1 MKEKIGE
8 VHNLYAPV
16 RTRQKIIGQRVLE
29 HFNFLQKLAKT
40 KSEGRR
46 CNYLKGASSDQ
57 LLSIVEIA
65 KNLVNSNFPL
75 TGRQK
80 NRLLPYANCIRK
92 LSRARSERGTK
103 RLILQKGDGL
113 GFIPALLAPIIV
125 EAARQLIS
133 SKSD

>member
-8 VHNLYAPV
+8 VHNLYAPIKN
-16 RTRQKIIGQRVLE
+16 RQKVIGQRVLE

-40 KSEGRR
+40 KSESRR
-46 CNYLKGASSDQ
+46 CNYLKEASSDQ

-92 LSRARSERGTK
+92 ISRARSESGTK
-103 RLILQKGDGL
+103 RLILQKGSGF
-113 GFIPALLAPIIV
+113 GFIPALLVPIIV

>member
-1 MKEKIGE
+1 MKIGE
-8 VHNLYAPV
+8 ARNLYESDKK
-16 RTRQKIIGQRVLE
+16 RQRFIGQRVLE

-46 CNYLKGASSDQ
+46 CNYLKEASSDQ
-57 LLSIVEIA
+57 LLTIVEIA
-65 KNLVNSNFPL
+65 KNLINSNFPL

-103 RLILQKGDGL
+103 RLILQKGGGL
-113 GFIPALLAPIIV
+113 GFIPALLAPIII
-125 EAARQLIS
+125 EAARQLIN
-133 SKSD
+133 SKSN

>member
-1 MKEKIGE
+1 MKIGE
-8 VHNLYAPV
+8 ARNLYESDKK
-16 RTRQKIIGQRVLE
+16 RQRFIGQRVLE

-57 LLSIVEIA
+57 LLTIVEIA
-65 KNLVNSNFPL
+65 KNLINSNFPL

-103 RLILQKGDGL
+103 RLILQKGGGL
-113 GFIPALLAPIIV
+113 GFIPALLAPIII
-125 EAARQLIS
+125 EAARQLIN
-133 SKSD
+133 SKSN